1 MNVSG
6 RKSMNRIKLSG
17 MLVLCALVFYGCAAG
32 DLAPV
37 PGLEGEEASSVV
49 ALTDFFQALR
59 EGDYERAVEL
69 YGGPYTTLEE
79 YNPDLDPQ
87 DRAKLLARACQV
99 NGFVCLSVGEV
110 VAIQPGTYE
119 TYNVSVTF
127 LDEDGTLFVRE
138 GCCGESSERVEPQ
151 SVFTFEVKK
160 EAGRHWRVMNL
171 PVYIP

>member
-6 RKSMNRIKLSG
+6 RKSMNRIILSG
-17 MLVLCALVFYGCAAG
+17 MVALCALVFSGCDAG

-37 PGLEGEEASSVV
+37 PDEETLSAS
-49 ALTDFFQALR
+49 ALTDFFQALQ
-59 EGDYERAVEL
+59 EGNYERAVEL
-69 YGGPYTTLEE
+69 YGGPYTALEE

-87 DRAKLLARACQV
+87 DRAKLLAKACQV

-110 VAIQPGTYE
+110 VAIQSGPNE

-138 GCCGESSERVEPQ
+138 GCCGESSENVEPQ
-151 SVFTFEVKK
+151 SIFTFEVKK
-160 EAGRHWRVMNL
+160 EAVERWRVMNL